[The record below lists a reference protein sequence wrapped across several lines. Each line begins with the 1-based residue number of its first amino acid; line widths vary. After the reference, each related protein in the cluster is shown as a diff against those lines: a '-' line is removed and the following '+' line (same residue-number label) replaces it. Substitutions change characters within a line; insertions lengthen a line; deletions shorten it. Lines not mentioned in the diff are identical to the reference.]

1 MSSFKWQQHH
11 LPQQQ
16 LLQKQVESASPR
28 NLAYITGQFQHA
40 LLTEG
45 FGCDAMRGEPGRVK
59 IRPPPPRQQDV
70 NKEPAPRGPSCEPQ
84 PRPIIR
90 RRARSLPCSRER
102 KRGASREGRSQRV
115 RFVDS
120 LGLELAE
127 VKVFRAGE
135 DPMVPLHVLTRLML
149 SSELALGRDLV
160 IPIPYLEPDFP
171 PEQGKREDFLERLAQ
186 QRVCLGRVSCSELG
200 IAGLAWVQNLSFR
213 KEVSVRYSF
222 TAWKSSSD
230 TKACWDSS
238 EGGEGAAGRGP
249 DRDVFRFCLPVP
261 PFILEPGASL
271 EFAIRYR
278 VLGAEFWDNNNGRN
292 YSLTCHSYKLTVP
305 KECEDSWIHFI

>member
-1 MSSFKWQQHH
+1 VGDLQEPRLHH
-11 LPQQQ
+11 GAFPARPVDRGIRVRCHEWRAGQGQD
-16 LLQKQVESASPR
+16 SPPTTPT
-28 NLAYITGQFQHA
+28 A
-40 LLTEG
+40 
-45 FGCDAMRGEPGRVK
+45 GCEQGAC
-59 IRPPPPRQQDV
+59 
-70 NKEPAPRGPSCEPQ
+70 PARTFCEPQ

-90 RRARSLPCSRER
+90 RRER
-102 KRGASREGRSQRV
+102 NRGASREGRSQRV

-135 DPMVPLHVLTRLML
+135 DPTVPLHVLTRLML
-149 SSELALGRDLV
+149 SSELASGRDLV

-171 PEQGKREDFLERLAQ
+171 PEQGKREDFLERLAR
-186 QRVCLGRVSCSELG
+186 QRVCLGRVSCSEMG
-200 IAGLAWVQNLSFR
+200 ITGLAWVQNLSFR

-261 PFILEPGASL
+261 PFILQPGASL